1 MGITK
6 RPTGHGIIPA
16 YAGLTLDGSASDVIK
31 GDHPRL
37 RGVNGEATVTD
48 DGAGGSSP
56 LTRG

>member
-37 RGVNGEATVTD
+37 RGVNLMREFGVSMVL
-48 DGAGGSSP
+48 GSSP